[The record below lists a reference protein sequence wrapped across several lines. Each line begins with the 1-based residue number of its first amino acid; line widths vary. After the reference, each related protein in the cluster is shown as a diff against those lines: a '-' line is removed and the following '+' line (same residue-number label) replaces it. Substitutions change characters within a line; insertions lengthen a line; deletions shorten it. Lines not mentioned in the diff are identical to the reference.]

1 MIQGKK
7 GKGGK
12 RGCVVVASL
21 DRGERPRIGDYKGAY
36 APVYWKEPNTPV
48 DYVEKTDEGLLTFS
62 RQKLALI
69 KCEYDPTCCNHCEKY
84 SPADKLKTCDR
95 CRFAK
100 YCSRE
105 CQVSLLLS
113 HVRTVCKHDMSVHD
127 PPTHSYAVTP
137 HPHPSSLVLP
147 LIPPISPATGVSTC
161 M

>member
-1 MIQGKK
+1 MWILWLLYLVLKVIQGKK

-36 APVYWKEPNTPV
+36 AQVYWKEPSTPV
-48 DYVEKTDEGLLTFS
+48 EYVEKADEGLLTFS

-69 KCEYDPTCCNHCEKY
+69 KCEYDPTCCNHCEQY
-84 SPADKLKTCDR
+84 SPPDKLKTCDR

-105 CQVSLLLS
+105 CQVSFLLS
-113 HVRTVCKHDMSVHD
+113 HVRTICKQNGK
-127 PPTHSYAVTP
+127 T
-137 HPHPSSLVLP
+137 
-147 LIPPISPATGVSTC
+147 
-161 M
+161 